1 MVRARQKPGVWWPGR
16 QQRHCSTKAPTC
28 ITLSRCPPRQKHEP
42 RARRQ
47 SKSKSKTVSPPP
59 LSDIPILR
67 TKPPSLQPFI
77 PHPASGT
84 SQSRVVIRSC
94 HLEHLCAAV
103 PNQTKPNHRL
113 PSPLPSPPSIRALF
127 ASHMP
132 LTKVGPSSGRNSPA
146 HAAKSSHFRHPFGGR
161 VSKHFGDM
169 VSFPAAPRF
178 KAHTVRPS

>member
-67 TKPPSLQPFI
+67 TEPPSLQPFI

-113 PSPLPSPPSIRALF
+113 PSPLPSPSPMSVLDDADLHYSVDLYVYAVIWRSLPS
-127 ASHMP
+127 
-132 LTKVGPSSGRNSPA
+132 TSPA
-146 HAAKSSHFRHPFGGR
+146 RRNMIDVCACAWGFHLPDHMTCS
-161 VSKHFGDM
+161 
-169 VSFPAAPRF
+169 
-178 KAHTVRPS
+178 

>member
-67 TKPPSLQPFI
+67 TEPPSLQPFI

-103 PNQTKPNHRL
+103 PNQTKPNQTTACHPHFHLHLQSVRFLHLTCRL
-113 PSPLPSPPSIRALF
+113 QKSVLLLGATLLRTQPKAPISDTRS
-127 ASHMP
+127 
-132 LTKVGPSSGRNSPA
+132 
-146 HAAKSSHFRHPFGGR
+146 AA
-161 VSKHFGDM
+161 V
-169 VSFPAAPRF
+169 
-178 KAHTVRPS
+178 